1 MLGVAEGQD
10 AFAGVLADHELE
22 AAIGGVDGDE
32 QDGAIVVLPRC
43 HGDYR
48 GWILCQEATTT
59 APREE

>member
-1 MLGVAEGQD
+1 
-10 AFAGVLADHELE
+10 VLADHELE